1 VAVFGINSG
10 EMMLGIVGGRDRID
24 TTVISDAVN
33 LASRLEELTKKY
45 RVPLLVS
52 QQTFL
57 RLQNPEEYSFRIID
71 KVAVKGKSEMVSVFE
86 IFDADPPE
94 TRRAKLATKTQFE
107 RALALYNMDE
117 FKAAAR
123 LLERCLSENENDA
136 VAQIYWKRVVD
147 RMLS

>member
-1 VAVFGINSG
+1 
-10 EMMLGIVGGRDRID
+10 
-24 TTVISDAVN
+24 
-33 LASRLEELTKKY
+33 
-45 RVPLLVS
+45 
-52 QQTFL
+52 
-57 RLQNPEEYSFRIID
+57 
-71 KVAVKGKSEMVSVFE
+71 MVSVFE

-94 TRRAKLATKTQFE
+94 IRRAKLATKTQFE

-123 LLERCLSENENDA
+123 LLEGCLSENENDA